1 MSILANHYSIKY
13 IGSWV
18 SILTTNDG
26 QNPLQEYIYILMDE
40 HSSESNKFNY
50 KMDESILANPLQEYL
65 SFCSFLSKGTKG
77 EVTMITIRNG
87 QIVEGRGYHRNH
99 F

>member
-1 MSILANHYSIKY
+1 MSILTIK
-13 IGSWV
+13 
-18 SILTTNDG
+18 DG

-65 SFCSFLSKGTKG
+65 SFCSFLSP
-77 EVTMITIRNG
+77 
-87 QIVEGRGYHRNH
+87 GYHRNH
-99 F
+99 HRWSDGRRER